1 MHALEPV
8 AKEWDPGL
16 SDPAALLTPSVTVEQ
31 VMSQVP
37 HPPQERTC
45 LIASCSSPMD
55 LFKLCGCAHAS
66 SQPKQ
71 P

>member
-8 AKEWDPGL
+8 VKEWDPGS
-16 SDPAALLTPSVTVEQ
+16 SDPAAFLTPSLSVEQ

-45 LIASCSSPMD
+45 LIASCSSAM
-55 LFKLCGCAHAS
+55 AV
-66 SQPKQ
+66 
-71 P
+71 